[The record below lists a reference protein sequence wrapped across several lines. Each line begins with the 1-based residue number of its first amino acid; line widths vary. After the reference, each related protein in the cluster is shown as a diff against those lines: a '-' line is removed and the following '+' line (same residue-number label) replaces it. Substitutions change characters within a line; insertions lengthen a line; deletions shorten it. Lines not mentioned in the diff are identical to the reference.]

1 MRGGDGRVGGA
12 RGGEGTGTD
21 RAPGD
26 AEDVASEAAPDH
38 GADSV
43 VTLDAAVLGQYA
55 AFSRFNSPY
64 PAHDEGRAIDLYPA
78 EGAPSPVAGEVVAT
92 RTTRAPD
99 RPYAEEHD
107 HLIVVDTGT
116 HLARILHVEP
126 SVGSGDRVAVG
137 DPLGRTIRSGYFA
150 PWVDDH
156 LHLGFRPPEADPV
169 RAGGSLPVLA
179 DVEVR
184 PVAWDGR
191 GAVVEREDTYVV
203 LDAPGHPAPGEGFAG
218 IAPDPAVGERA
229 GGDVAAGDGTNGA
242 LDGGLPH
249 YDGGGLAGGADGPV
263 SVAGTRVGT
272 ARDGLVTWDDVEV
285 LANGTPVTGLSFA
298 CHRERL
304 GAKLVSWEGV
314 PAEVGED
321 VLVEIRGTEADDG

>member
-1 MRGGDGRVGGA
+1 MGHADDGS
-12 RGGEGTGTD
+12 GEGTGAD
-21 RAPGD
+21 RARGD
-26 AEDVASEAAPDH
+26 PDDAAPAA
-38 GADSV
+38 GSAV
-43 VTLDAAVLGQYA
+43 AVTLDADVLGQYA

-64 PAHDEGRAIDLYPA
+64 PAHNEGRAIDLYPA
-78 EGAPSPVAGEVVAT
+78 DGAPSPVAGEVVAT
-92 RTTRAPD
+92 RRTRAPD
-99 RPYAEEHD
+99 RPYAEDHD

-116 HLARILHVEP
+116 HLARLLHVEP
-126 SVGSGDRVAVG
+126 SVEPGDRVAVG
-137 DPLGRTIRSGYFA
+137 DHLGRTIRSGYFA

-156 LHLGFRPPEADPV
+156 LHLGFRPPGADPV
-169 RAGGSLPVLA
+169 RAGGSLPVAA

-191 GAVVEREDTYVV
+191 GTVVEHEETYVV

-218 IAPDPAVGERA
+218 IAADP
-229 GGDVAAGDGTNGA
+229 AAGDGTGGA

-249 YDGGGLAGGADGPV
+249 YAGAGLVGGRDGAV
-263 SVAGTRVGT
+263 SVVGTRVGR
-272 ARDGLVTWDDVEV
+272 ASGGLVTWDDVEV

-314 PAEVGED
+314 PAAVGEE
-321 VLVEIRGTEADDG
+321 VVVEVRSA